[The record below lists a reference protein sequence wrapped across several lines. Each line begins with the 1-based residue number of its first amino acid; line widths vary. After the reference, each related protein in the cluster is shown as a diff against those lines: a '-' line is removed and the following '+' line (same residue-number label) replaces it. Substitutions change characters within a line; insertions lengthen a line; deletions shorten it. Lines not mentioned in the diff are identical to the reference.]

1 MQMTPGRTNRSF
13 SRFCIAVVA
22 WSLAAPL
29 VAAVAQQAPL
39 DPATYFISF
48 SGVAPGTHLQ
58 VFIDHAR
65 QQFRGSDI
73 DMDGTVSQADARIQD
88 ETWPTGVWRPVLEE
102 LARYDLDFDGIVTRD
117 EILMG
122 VSRRIRRHAYIFP
135 SGGDSEES
143 LKQRI
148 EQDVVRLARADRNG
162 DGRIEWDEML
172 AFARQTPVP
181 PNSVGG
187 SIMSTI
193 LSMDENHDGSVTR
206 EEFDRAI
213 ERIFRL
219 VDTDRDDI
227 LSKEEL
233 DTFRGRK

>member
-1 MQMTPGRTNRSF
+1 MSRGRATRPF
-13 SRFCIAVVA
+13 SRFCIAVVG
-22 WSLAAPL
+22 WILAAPL
-29 VAAVAQQAPL
+29 VAAVAAAQQAPP
-39 DPATYFISF
+39 DPGAYFT
-48 SGVAPGTHLQ
+48 SGVAPGTHLR
-58 VFIDHAR
+58 VFINDAR

-88 ETWPTGVWRPVLEE
+88 ETWPKAVWRPVLEE

-122 VSRRIRRHAYIFP
+122 VSRRIRRNAYIFP
-135 SGGDSEES
+135 SGDSEES

-162 DGRIEWDEML
+162 DGRIAWDEML

-193 LSMDENHDGSVTR
+193 LAMDEDRDGSVTR
-206 EEFDRAI
+206 EEFDGAI

-219 VDTDRDDI
+219 VDTDRDDV

>member
-1 MQMTPGRTNRSF
+1 
-13 SRFCIAVVA
+13 VVA
-22 WSLAAPL
+22 WLFAAPL
-29 VAAVAQQAPL
+29 VAAVAAAQQAP
-39 DPATYFISF
+39 DPAAYFTSV
-48 SGVAPGTHLQ
+48 VAPDTHLR
-58 VFIDHAR
+58 VFINDAR
-65 QQFRGSDI
+65 RQFRGSDI
-73 DMDGTVSQADARIQD
+73 DMNGTVSQADARIQD
-88 ETWPTGVWRPVLEE
+88 ETWPKAVWRPVLEE
-102 LARYDLDFDGIVTRD
+102 LLRHDLDFDGVVTRD

-122 VSRRIRRHAYIFP
+122 VSRRIRRNVYIFP
-135 SGGDSEES
+135 SGDSEAS
-143 LKQRI
+143 SKQRI

-187 SIMSTI
+187 LTMSTI
-193 LSMDENHDGSVTR
+193 LSMDENRDGSVTR
-206 EEFDRAI
+206 EEFDKAI

>member
-1 MQMTPGRTNRSF
+1 MSSVRSNRF
-13 SRFCIAVVA
+13 LSRFRIAVVA

-29 VAAVAQQAPL
+29 VAAVAAAQQAPP
-39 DPATYFISF
+39 DPAAYFT
-48 SGVAPGTHLQ
+48 SGVAPGTRLGI
-58 VFIDHAR
+58 FINDAR

-73 DMDGTVSQADARIQD
+73 DMDGTVSEADARIQN
-88 ETWPTGVWRPVLEE
+88 ETWPHAVWRPVLEE

-117 EILMG
+117 EIHMG
-122 VSRRIRRHAYIFP
+122 VSRRVRRNAYILSP
-135 SGGDSEES
+135 TGNSEES

-193 LSMDENHDGSVTR
+193 LSMDENRDGSVTLD
-206 EEFDRAI
+206 EFDRAI

-219 VDTDRDDI
+219 VDTDRDDV